1 MEDGGIDG
9 FSRVI
14 IYLQCSASN
23 TSVTV
28 LDLFKDAVVKYG
40 LPSRVRSDMEVANY
54 DVSLCYHIL
63 HMGQVEEA

>member
-14 IYLQCSASN
+14 TYLQCSASN

-40 LPSRVRSDMEVANY
+40 SEVMWEKKIMM
-54 DVSLCYHIL
+54 SLFLCYHIL
-63 HMGQVEEA
+63 HVGQVEEA